1 MRKMFLI
8 AAAASLCVFFGLSA
22 AAETAVAAQDK
33 TVDKTHVKELE
44 AIYVELD
51 VATKKLDLKPFEKY
65 MDETFRLEQGSDV
78 FSRAQT
84 LAILKDLFDSARE
97 ISHASTKIE
106 KARVT
111 DGNYF
116 LEISSLMKGKFRTPE
131 GKISTLEVTAKSTD
145 VWIKTDKGWKQI
157 SQIDRGSKIQVDGK

>member
-1 MRKMFLI
+1 MRKNFI
-8 AAAASLCVFFGLSA
+8 IAASLCVFFGFS
-22 AAETAVAAQDK
+22 AVAAVSAQDK
-33 TVDKTHVKELE
+33 TVDKMHVKELE
-44 AIYVELD
+44 AIYVEFD

-65 MDETFRLEQGSDV
+65 LDETFRLEQGSDV

-84 LAILKDLFDSARE
+84 LEILKDLFNSAKE
-97 ISHASTKIE
+97 ISQAVTKID

-116 LEISSLMKGKFRTPE
+116 LEVSSLMKGKFKTPD

-157 SQIDRGSKIQVDGK
+157 SQIDRGSKILVDGK